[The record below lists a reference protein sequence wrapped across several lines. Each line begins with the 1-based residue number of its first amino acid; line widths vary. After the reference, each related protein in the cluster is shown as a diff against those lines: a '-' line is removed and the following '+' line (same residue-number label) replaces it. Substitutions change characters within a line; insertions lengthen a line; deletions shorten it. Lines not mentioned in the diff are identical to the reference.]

1 LSSFEID
8 APQKF
13 EILGSA
19 GSLVTASGES
29 FSTWRETSSLL
40 INGHIEYFDSV
51 DAFVEMVE
59 QVGESVA
66 TNSGWVMPLSDS
78 LRVAQI
84 LDHVIASQSADS
96 VAL

>member
-1 LSSFEID
+1 
-8 APQKF
+8 
-13 EILGSA
+13 
-19 GSLVTASGES
+19 
-29 FSTWRETSSLL
+29 
-40 INGHIEYFDSV
+40 
-51 DAFVEMVE
+51 MVE

-84 LDHVIASQSADS
+84 LDQVIASPSADS